1 LSSGKKTTLTLY
13 GESDKLVVVEDVLS
27 AIKVSRLS
35 PDYCAMPLL
44 GSYMSPEWSRIVSE
58 RFKWVRIW
66 LDRDKAKE
74 SLKMARN
81 LSALGIDSRSV
92 ITELDPKEYSKE
104 QIKGFLNN
112 D

>member
-1 LSSGKKTTLTLY
+1 
-13 GESDKLVVVEDVLS
+13 
-27 AIKVSRLS
+27 
-35 PDYCAMPLL
+35 
-44 GSYMSPEWSRIVSE
+44 MSPEWSRIVSE

-92 ITELDPKEYSKE
+92 ITELDPKEYGKE